1 MLLQIYENMFIQ
13 SISFRFNRKE
23 QVFFLSNLELTHS
36 RLISKNEPTKCNHCN
51 CILFVGDV
59 LNCSNVS
66 EYKILF
72 GLPNEIQTCLVIKN
86 IAKIFLIFL
95 KILICIDIVSYLLN
109 SNIRC
114 IILIELLLLKNC

>member
-1 MLLQIYENMFIQ
+1 MKVFLHKV
-13 SISFRFNRKE
+13 SC
-23 QVFFLSNLELTHS
+23 FFLIRKSKWFLSDLELTHS
-36 RLISKNEPTKCNHCN
+36 RLTSKNESTKCNHCN

-72 GLPNEIQTCLVIKN
+72 GFRNEIQTCLVIKD
-86 IAKIFLIFL
+86 IAKIILIFS
-95 KILICIDIVSYLLN
+95 KILIFIDIVSYDIVSYLRN

-114 IILIELLLLKNC
+114 IVLIELLL